1 MNQKKI
7 VTTFGNAQGVSPT
20 VWQRNLRNALV
31 MGVLGATVATAVAL
45 AVSWRNLPGLPAPK
59 GNLPYHVKS
68 WGKSAIHSV
77 VPFAFADAVAS
88 YKAHRAQQDEE
99 GVSHLLTY
107 RVGGALCFGALL
119 GGFFFYLG
127 ARPTNGYSHTRGRKL
142 LSGKE
147 AVRALQMQMAPKIKS
162 LGADLMIH
170 PEISFTADD
179 FTKHLLYMGTIGG
192 GKTTALIFLLK
203 QAVAR
208 GDRAL
213 IFDVKGDFT
222 QKFPNAMLIAPWDAR
237 GTPWLIGADC
247 TTRQDAREF
256 AAQCIPDSKDP
267 MWAQAA
273 RQVFVGIIVMLQ
285 AKKPGTWGWLD
296 LADAFAAEEDEL
308 VQWMQHYNKEALTI
322 VAAQNQTTSGVLINM
337 RAGLS
342 WISDLGQ
349 AWGNPDPKTSI
360 SFVKWLLDD
369 NSKVRQIILQGNGRF
384 ETMMQGY
391 VGSIIAMLMARINS
405 PQFSDSRTRRLWF
418 ILDEFPQLGKVKYQA
433 GVEVG
438 RSKGVRM
445 VFGLQDISQVR
456 KIYSEEDANALMSN
470 VGTKIIAQ
478 ISPGETAKKISE
490 LIGQKEVERLN
501 ISTSSQQGGASTTAM
516 LNREEHKVIL
526 ESELATELGNRPS
539 EKVVR
544 ALMLSNNLDTAVLLD
559 WGWDTTPNKRKAYVE
574 ADWVNFTP
582 KYVPTMAPITEE
594 DPQLNFEEEEEEE
607 RIQSAKK
614 KQAFEQAK
622 RTVDAQG
629 ALPANVTPSILNER
643 NARIQKEIE
652 RLMGAGKARAQER
665 TQTLKYEDEE
675 AAQGHKAQA
684 QSQQDKQITP
694 MAQGARFG
702 DARNVAHEFELLDME
717 QGLERIANLRA
728 ARPAG
733 HQEGLVDNAIDQWHV
748 AHSVEHAAH
757 ALGSLAPVGVAAAGA
772 LVMLSEQSPTP
783 RQQAKNLLR
792 QGVNIKNLERM
803 ELIKLRQAQARS
815 QERQLGGD

>member
-1 MNQKKI
+1 MTEKKI
-7 VTTFGNAQGVSPT
+7 ITTFGNAQGVSPT

-31 MGVLGATVATAVAL
+31 LGVLGATVATAIAL
-45 AVSWRNLPGLPAPK
+45 TVSWRNLPWLPVPK
-59 GNLPYHVKS
+59 GSLPYHVKS
-68 WGKSAIHSV
+68 WGKSAVHTAI
-77 VPFAFADAVAS
+77 PFAFSDAVS
-88 YKAHRAQQDEE
+88 NYKALRAQQHAE
-99 GVSHLLTY
+99 GTSHLLTY
-107 RVGGALCFGALL
+107 RVGGALTFGALI

-127 ARPTNGYSHTRGRKL
+127 ARPTNGYSHTRGRNL
-142 LSGKE
+142 LTGKE
-147 AVRALQMQMAPKIKS
+147 AVRALQLQMAPKIKS

-170 PEISFTADD
+170 PEITFTPDD
-179 FTKHLLYMGTIGG
+179 FTKHLMYLGTIGG
-192 GKTTALIFLLK
+192 GKTTALMFLLK
-203 QAVAR
+203 QLVAR
-208 GDRAL
+208 GDRAI

-222 QKFPNAMLIAPWDAR
+222 QKFPKALLIAPWDAR
-237 GTPWLIGADC
+237 GVPWLISADC

-296 LADAFAAEEDEL
+296 LSEAFAAEEAEL

-349 AWGNPDPKTSI
+349 AWGNPDPKRSI
-360 SFVKWLLDD
+360 SFVKWLLND
-369 NSKVRQIILQGNGRF
+369 NSKTRQIILQGNGRF

-405 PQFSDSRTRRLWF
+405 PQVSDSRTRRLWF
-418 ILDEFPQLGKVKYQA
+418 ILDEFPQLGKIKYQA

-526 ESELATELGNRPS
+526 ESELSTQLGNRPS

-559 WGWDTTPNKRKAYVE
+559 WAWDTTPNGRPAYQE

-582 KYVPTMAPITEE
+582 KYVPTVAPISEE
-594 DPQLNFEEEEEEE
+594 EKGLLEQEEEEAQRAEEE
-607 RIQSAKK
+607 RKK
-614 KQAFEQAK
+614 NAFDQAK
-622 RTVDAQG
+622 RTIDAQG
-629 ALPANVTPSILNER
+629 ALPAHVTPNILNER
-643 NARIQKEIE
+643 NARIAKEVE
-652 RLMGAGKARAQER
+652 RLMKAS
-665 TQTLKYEDEE
+665 KD
-675 AAQGHKAQA
+675 KAQTRTKTLQYEEPDDDRIQRGTREQEKTMPQA
-684 QSQQDKQITP
+684 LGQ
-694 MAQGARFG
+694 RFG
-702 DARNVAHEFELLDME
+702 DARNVAQEFEIEQVE
-717 QGLERIANLRA
+717 QGLERVAQLRA
-728 ARPAG
+728 AHPVT
-733 HQEGLVDNAIDQWHV
+733 HHEGLVDNAIEQWHV
-748 AHSVEHAAH
+748 AHSVQHVSH
-757 ALGSLAPVGVAAAGA
+757 ALGSLAPLGVAAAGA
-772 LVMLSEQSPTP
+772 LAMISEQSPTP
-783 RQQAKNLLR
+783 KQQAKNLLR
-792 QGVNIKNLERM
+792 QGLNIKNLERM
-803 ELIKLRQAQARS
+803 ELLKLRHAQARE